1 MSKWLNGIDIS
12 HHQSDIDLFKV
23 NFDFCICKAT
33 QGKKYVDDY
42 FRFFANTVLAK
53 GAKLGLYHYFDETG
67 SAEIQAEH
75 FVDTIRPY
83 VGKALLALDFEK
95 DMNEVNFNNEFNAVM
110 SCYTFLNRV
119 YELTGVRPLIYMSK
133 SVARMYDWRVI
144 SKDFGLWCAQYA
156 NNLPVKNFV
165 VCPWT
170 DSKGMGAFKTIA
182 IHQYTS
188 KGILEGYK
196 NYLDLDKAFMSLEAW
211 DKYAE
216 QKKVS
221 HCKTCKCY

>member
-1 MSKWLNGIDIS
+1 
-12 HHQSDIDLFKV
+12 
-23 NFDFCICKAT
+23 
-33 QGKKYVDDY
+33 
-42 FRFFANTVLAK
+42 
-53 GAKLGLYHYFDETG
+53 
-67 SAEIQAEH
+67 
-75 FVDTIRPY
+75 
-83 VGKALLALDFEK
+83 
-95 DMNEVNFNNEFNAVM
+95 MNEINFNNEFYAVM

-144 SKDFGLWCAQYA
+144 SKDFGLWCAQYP

-170 DSKGMGAFKTIA
+170 DSKGTGAFDTIA

-188 KGILEGYK
+188 KGILEGCK
-196 NYLDLDKAFMSLEAW
+196 NYLDLDKAFMSIEAW
-211 DKYAE
+211 DKYE
-216 QKKVS
+216 RQKKVC

>member
-12 HHQSDIDLFKV
+12 HHQSDINLFKV

-53 GAKLGLYHYFDETG
+53 GAKLGLYHYFDGTANAET
-67 SAEIQAEH
+67 QAEH
-75 FVDTIRPY
+75 FVETIRPY
-83 VGKALLALDFEK
+83 LGKALLALDFEK
-95 DMNEVNFNNEFNAVM
+95 DMNEVNFNSEIRAVM
-110 SCYTFLNRV
+110 SCYSFLNRV
-119 YELTGVRPLIYMSK
+119 YELTGVRPLLYMSK
-133 SVARMYDWRVI
+133 SVTRMYDWSIV

-170 DSKGMGAFKTIA
+170 DSKGTGAFKTIA

-196 NYLDLDKAFMSLEAW
+196 NYLDLDKAFMTLEAW

-216 QKKVS
+216 QNNIS